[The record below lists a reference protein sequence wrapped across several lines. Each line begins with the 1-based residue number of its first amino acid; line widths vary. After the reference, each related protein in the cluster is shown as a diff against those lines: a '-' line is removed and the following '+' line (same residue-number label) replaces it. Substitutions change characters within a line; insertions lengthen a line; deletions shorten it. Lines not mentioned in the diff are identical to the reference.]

1 MWFPSFRAR
10 GTNARFVHPLDRPPR
25 TAILVPGFRSRG
37 LIRAFPQ
44 GWCPAAK
51 EFAPAVIAGTFR
63 QLCDAAELGSRVTHA
78 IIPLAWDPSE
88 LLGAGQR
95 EFLWDAFGV
104 PIFEQYLGPGN
115 VLLASECDAHA
126 GLHVTDDYAGPTATR
141 PACACGR
148 STARLPAGWTGIARP
163 AMMPQPICIGSL
175 TRSTAT
181 RRDGSGG
188 RTELVTTR
196 LGA

>member
-1 MWFPSFRAR
+1 MWFPSFRTR
-10 GTNARFVHPLDRPPR
+10 GTNARFVHPLEAPPR

-37 LIRAFPQ
+37 PIKAFPE

-51 EFAPAVIAGTFR
+51 QFAPAVIAGTFR
-63 QLCDAAELGSRVTHA
+63 QLCDAAKVGSRVTHA

-88 LLGAGQR
+88 LLTAEQR
-95 EFLWDAFGV
+95 EILWDAFGV

-126 GLHVTDDYAGPTATR
+126 GLHVTDAYAGPAATR

-163 AMMPQPICIGSL
+163 ATLPQPISIGSL
-175 TRSTAT
+175 TRVTAM
-181 RRDGSGG
+181 RRG
-188 RTELVTTR
+188 RSAGRAELATTR